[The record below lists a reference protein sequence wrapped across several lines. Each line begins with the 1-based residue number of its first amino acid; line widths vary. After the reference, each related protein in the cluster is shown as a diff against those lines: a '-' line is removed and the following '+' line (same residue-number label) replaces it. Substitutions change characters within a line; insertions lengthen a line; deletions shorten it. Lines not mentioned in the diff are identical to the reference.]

1 MATTRFDEITS
12 TLAETSTRR
21 GALRFLVAA
30 VFGAGSLAL
39 VGAQESE
46 ARRRR
51 PVRRRPRRPGSPPR
65 PYPHVEPRPTK
76 SARQICVVG
85 RDTCSGGLQC
95 GAPTTRHTC
104 SSTVEGIDAWC
115 CLPQGAVCS
124 TECDCCGN
132 NYCSYDD
139 NNVGHCVT
147 NPEG

>member
-1 MATTRFDEITS
+1 METTRFDEIAS

-21 GALRFLVAA
+21 GALRFLAAAAFGLGSVA
-30 VFGAGSLAL
+30 VLGHE
-39 VGAQESE
+39 ESA

-51 PVRRRPRRPGSPPR
+51 GGKKKNRKATSGS
-65 PYPHVEPRPTK
+65 VK
-76 SARQICVVG
+76 AARQICTPG

-95 GAPTTRHTC
+95 DAPTTRHTC

-115 CLPQGAVCS
+115 CLPAGSECH

-132 NYCSYDD
+132 YYCSYDD
-139 NNVGHCVT
+139 NNVGHCEP